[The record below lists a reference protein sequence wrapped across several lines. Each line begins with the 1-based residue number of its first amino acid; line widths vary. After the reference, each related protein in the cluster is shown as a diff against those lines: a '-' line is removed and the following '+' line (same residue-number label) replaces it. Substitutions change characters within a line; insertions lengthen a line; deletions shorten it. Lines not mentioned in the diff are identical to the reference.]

1 MKLRRARVTHY
12 KSIDDSGWVDLDLIT
27 CMLGKNESGKTAFL
41 SALRRLSP
49 VMGDTT
55 VFELTDYPRKDF
67 VQYRRIH
74 EEDPATAVTAE
85 FELSREEIQE
95 IENEF
100 GQRALRSDVL
110 TASKNYKNQLFW
122 AFEFDEKES
131 LNTLISQSAD
141 LPKEVRELAEGVQ
154 SVAELR
160 ELLKVRASNSSEIGE
175 FLVNLPKV
183 FETTIK
189 EYVVEKFLNRF
200 IPRFVYFDD
209 YSSMRGRVS
218 IQDMMERIESGDEL
232 DDADRSFMSLLT
244 VAGIELVDL
253 SDQTSFE
260 FVTAQLEAAAIN
272 ISSEVFR
279 FWNQSD
285 QLRVQF
291 SLGAA
296 NPNDP
301 APLNRGSILHFR
313 IWNDRHQVSVG
324 FDQRSK
330 GFVWFFSFISYFAH
344 LRMEE
349 EANLILLL
357 DEPGLNLHAMAQAD
371 FLKFIEE
378 RLATK
383 SQVIYT
389 THSPFMIDSNN
400 LQRVRMVQDLVDR
413 GTIITRDTVSNDPD
427 TVYPLLVR
435 LSYETAQTLFLAPH
449 CLMVNSSADLV
460 YIQVLGELAA
470 AQGKTRL
477 DPRWVVIPVG
487 GANNL
492 PTFVSSLG
500 ERYMSVA
507 VLMDVSPGHRKLLD
521 GVNSNEHVRRD
532 SPIKWVQV
540 TRTRDA
546 DVEDLFDPQF
556 YLKLVNAAYSRELD
570 EPLTMKSISESN
582 PKILQRIE
590 TFFRKSNI
598 AGGTFEPH
606 RPAEYLL
613 NNYHTLQFE
622 IDESTVDK
630 AVQLFDRVNGLMG
643 DPDYQNNSPSLDS
656 VDSARPSGF
665 LESLGN

>member
-1 MKLRRARVTHY
+1 
-12 KSIDDSGWVDLDLIT
+12 
-27 CMLGKNESGKTAFL
+27 
-41 SALRRLSP
+41 
-49 VMGDTT
+49 
-55 VFELTDYPRKDF
+55 
-67 VQYRRIH
+67 
-74 EEDPATAVTAE
+74 
-85 FELSREEIQE
+85 
-95 IENEF
+95 
-100 GQRALRSDVL
+100 
-110 TASKNYKNQLFW
+110 
-122 AFEFDEKES
+122 
-131 LNTLISQSAD
+131 
-141 LPKEVRELAEGVQ
+141 
-154 SVAELR
+154 
-160 ELLKVRASNSSEIGE
+160 
-175 FLVNLPKV
+175 
-183 FETTIK
+183 
-189 EYVVEKFLNRF
+189 
-200 IPRFVYFDD
+200 
-209 YSSMRGRVS
+209 
-218 IQDMMERIESGDEL
+218 MERIESGDEL

-253 SDQTSFE
+253 ADQTSFE

-400 LQRVRMVQDLVDR
+400 LQRVRMVQDLIDR

-487 GANNL
+487 GENNL

-500 ERYMSVA
+500 
-507 VLMDVSPGHRKLLD
+507 
-521 GVNSNEHVRRD
+521 
-532 SPIKWVQV
+532 
-540 TRTRDA
+540 
-546 DVEDLFDPQF
+546 
-556 YLKLVNAAYSRELD
+556 
-570 EPLTMKSISESN
+570 
-582 PKILQRIE
+582 
-590 TFFRKSNI
+590 
-598 AGGTFEPH
+598 
-606 RPAEYLL
+606 
-613 NNYHTLQFE
+613 
-622 IDESTVDK
+622 
-630 AVQLFDRVNGLMG
+630 
-643 DPDYQNNSPSLDS
+643 
-656 VDSARPSGF
+656 
-665 LESLGN
+665 